1 MANEFM
7 RFLISRKEL
16 GNMSRKKRLIT
27 PADDYLADEVY
38 SALADIPAERRF
50 TDKET
55 GLLDP
60 AVRQFR
66 AAIYAVGNGTMTVDE
81 AVAAYGTIPEE

>member
-7 RFLISRKEL
+7 RFLISSKEL
-16 GNMSRKKRLIT
+16 GNMAGLKRLIPPT
-27 PADDYLADEVY
+27 EEYSADEIYSSLADMPDNR
-38 SALADIPAERRF
+38 SF
-50 TDKET
+50 SDKDT

-66 AAIYAVGNGTMTVDE
+66 AAIYAVGNGNMTVDE
-81 AVAAYGTIPEE
+81 AVASYGSLPEE